1 MLPLRLCVDLA
12 LRALRR
18 NRLQTALA
26 VLGMTVGVGAVV
38 TSMALGQGAQAAINE
53 QLRAAGANVIVVTAG
68 NYQIKGEEIG
78 GGVVEHQARASD
90 APDAPDADRSTR
102 ERMPLVWPALREA
115 RTDARAPRGAGA
127 ALPPGGLDPVD
138 VVEGRSSRARD
149 THDAPD
155 ADTSAANRLTGERM
169 PLVWPALRAARTD
182 ARAPRGAGAAMPP
195 GELHAVDVVNREM
208 SRGRERAGVVIPAA
222 LYWDAARGVLR
233 PMTTGDRA
241 VAAIVEQ
248 PRLLLARHPEDDPL
262 AVHNHPTAKQRLGDA
277 MAGLGA
283 AATLTRDDAEAI
295 RREISGV
302 QYVAAGVHENARVV
316 AGSKQWFTRL
326 HGADTELPLIRRG
339 WSFPHG
345 KYFGDSDVRSAA
357 QVMVMGRVAADRL
370 FGANVNPVGRE
381 VRLWNQPFQIVGVLT
396 SKSWAVQPAPGDDQF
411 DAVYVPFTTVHKLL
425 NLSKLNTITVTA
437 ASVGDTTRI
446 SRDLV
451 ALLRKRHGIGESAP
465 DDFTVRTQAQQAL
478 GHGLPPSLARVVTGN
493 VTEVEQVTVDQLS
506 RSLNRA
512 NWTMVGLLA
521 GVATVS
527 LLVGGIGIMNLL
539 LLSVTERTREIGLR
553 VALGARRQD
562 VLMQFVSEAVLLSVS
577 GGVLGIICG
586 ALASGGLAQI
596 FRWAAVVS
604 PGTVLLSVL
613 VAALVGVAFG
623 VYPARR
629 AAQLD
634 PIEALRH
641 E

>member
-12 LRALRR
+12 MRALRR

-53 QLRAAGANVIVVTAG
+53 QLRAAGANIIVVTAG
-68 NYQIKGEEIG
+68 NYKVKGEEIG
-78 GGVVEHQARASD
+78 GGVVAHQASARSD
-90 APDAPDADRSTR
+90 DAYGHVTLRFADWRSAADAD
-102 ERMPLVWPALREA
+102 AEA
-115 RTDARAPRGAGA
+115 DADAKTEANANAIVDAEAGARAGAG
-127 ALPPGGLDPVD
+127 V
-138 VVEGRSSRARD
+138 R
-149 THDAPD
+149 
-155 ADTSAANRLTGERM
+155 
-169 PLVWPALRAARTD
+169 
-182 ARAPRGAGAAMPP
+182 
-195 GELHAVDVVNREM
+195 
-208 SRGRERAGVVIPAA
+208 
-222 LYWDAARGVLR
+222 
-233 PMTTGDRA
+233 
-241 VAAIVEQ
+241 Q
-248 PRLLLARHPEDDPL
+248 PRLLLVRHPEDDPL

-295 RREISGV
+295 RREIGGV
-302 QYVAAGVHENARVV
+302 QYVAAGVHESARVV
-316 AGSKQWFTRL
+316 NGARIWFTRL
-326 HGADTELPLIRRG
+326 HGSDTELPLIRRG

-345 KYFGDSDVRSAA
+345 AYFGDRDVRSAA
-357 QVMVMGRVAADRL
+357 QVMVLGRVASDRL
-370 FGANVNPVGRE
+370 FGDGVNPVGRE
-381 VRLWNQPFQIVGVLT
+381 VRLWNQAFQVVGVLT
-396 SKSWAVQPAPGDDQF
+396 SKSWAVQPTPGDDQF

-446 SRDLV
+446 SRDV
-451 ALLRKRHGIGESAP
+451 VKLLRQRHGIGESAP
-465 DDFTVRTQAQQAL
+465 DDFTVSTQAQQAL
-478 GHGLPPSLARVVTGN
+478 GKGLPPSLARVVTGN
-493 VTEVEQVTVDQLS
+493 MTDVEQVTVDQLS

-553 VALGARRQD
+553 IALGARRQD
-562 VLMQFVSEAVLLSVS
+562 VVMQFVSEAVLLSLT
-577 GGVLGIICG
+577 GGLLGIVVG
-586 ALASGGLAQI
+586 AVASGGLAQI
-596 FRWAAVVS
+596 FRWAAVIS
-604 PGTVLLSVL
+604 PGTVVLSVV

>member
-12 LRALRR
+12 MRALRR

-38 TSMALGQGAQAAINE
+38 TSMALGQGAQAAIND
-53 QLRAAGANVIVVTAG
+53 QLRAAGANIIVVTAG
-68 NYQIKGEEIG
+68 NYKVKGEEIG
-78 GGVVEHQARASD
+78 GGVVDHQASARLDD
-90 APDAPDADRSTR
+90 ARGPVLRFAAWR
-102 ERMPLVWPALREA
+102 ERDER
-115 RTDARAPRGAGA
+115 PRF
-127 ALPPGGLDPVD
+127 V
-138 VVEGRSSRARD
+138 
-149 THDAPD
+149 
-155 ADTSAANRLTGERM
+155 
-169 PLVWPALRAARTD
+169 
-182 ARAPRGAGAAMPP
+182 
-195 GELHAVDVVNREM
+195 
-208 SRGRERAGVVIPAA
+208 
-222 LYWDAARGVLR
+222 
-233 PMTTGDRA
+233 
-241 VAAIVEQ
+241 
-248 PRLLLARHPEDDPL
+248 LARHPEDDPL

-283 AATLTRDDAEAI
+283 AATLTRDDADAI

-316 AGSKQWFTRL
+316 NGAKVWFTRL
-326 HGADTELPLIRRG
+326 HGSDTELSLIRPG

-345 KYFGDSDVRSAA
+345 AYFGERDVRSAA
-357 QVMVMGRVAADRL
+357 QVMVLGRVASDRL
-370 FGANVNPVGRE
+370 FGADVNPVGRE
-381 VRLWNQPFQIVGVLT
+381 VRLWNQAFHVVGVLT

-446 SRDLV
+446 SRDV
-451 ALLRKRHGIGESAP
+451 VTLLRQRHGIAERAP

-478 GHGLPPSLARVVTGN
+478 GKGLPPSLARVVAGN
-493 VTEVEQVTVDQLS
+493 MTDVEQVTVDQLS

-562 VLMQFVSEAVLLSVS
+562 VLMQFVSEAVLLSVT
-577 GGVLGIICG
+577 GGLLGILVG
-586 ALASGGLAQI
+586 AIASGSLAQI
-596 FRWAAVVS
+596 FRWAAIIS
-604 PGTVLLSVL
+604 PSTIVLSVV